1 MESDTFCK
9 LIYILRPSCKLPS
22 RKELAGRLPDSV
34 HTEIEESAKENL
46 KGREGTLI
54 IEGWSNI
61 HNEVTIASCVQVNR
75 KSYTVEVQ
83 DAGTNKNCRIFI

>member
-1 MESDTFCK
+1 MHT
-9 LIYILRPSCKLPS
+9 LRPSYKLNS
-22 RKELAGRLPDSV
+22 SKELAGSLLDSI
-34 HTEIEESAKENL
+34 HAEIEESIKENL